1 MGCIGRSR
9 KLIGVL
15 ISILIRN
22 KEKVRYAMDIAW
34 ST

>member
-1 MGCIGRSR
+1 MEHIGGSR

-22 KEKVRYAMDIAW
+22 KEKVRNAMDIAW

>member
-1 MGCIGRSR
+1 MEHIGGSR

-15 ISILIRN
+15 IPVLIRN
-22 KEKVRYAMDIAW
+22 KEKVRNGMDIAW